1 MIYACHKQSKRSL
14 LWLLL
19 NKSYLQILFVITAA
33 VLMAALV
40 TVALYTVNAANAQ
53 GTPTGAAGAN
63 MTKNATGAIAGAVK
77 NATD

>member
-14 LWLLL
+14 
-19 NKSYLQILFVITAA
+19 AA

-63 MTKNATGAIAGAVK
+63 MTKK
-77 NATD
+77 